1 MPVDGREHGDRP
13 ARAGASLRVLVGD
26 ADHATATLLESMLEL
41 CGCEVVVARSGP
53 DLIAAAIN
61 ELPHLVIFE
70 GRLPGMDGW
79 TVCDVLSHAIE
90 DTPLVFLS
98 TQSGTADFQ
107 RAKEKGASCCIRKPF
122 ELGDLLKIVEPLAL
136 DLDRVTGR
144 EALEDID
151 AVG

>member
-1 MPVDGREHGDRP
+1 MPVDGREHDRRP
-13 ARAGASLRVLVGD
+13 ARAAASLRVLVGD
-26 ADHATATLLESMLEL
+26 ADEATATLLESMLEL
-41 CGCEVVVARSGP
+41 GGCDVIVTRTGL

-79 TVCDVLSHAIE
+79 AACDVLSHAMA

-107 RAKEKGASCCIRKPF
+107 RAKENGASCCIRKPF
-122 ELGDLLKIVEPLAL
+122 ALGDLLRIVEPLAR
-136 DLDRVTGR
+136 DLDRVHGR
-144 EALEDID
+144 EALEDVD